1 MPTHTYTHTNTHI
14 EPYTYNIPTHGCI
27 KSDPAL
33 VAISL
38 QYANKNWPR
47 RWKCMGESLAIYIYT
62 HTNRRGNVHIQP
74 QLSMYHCILLLFQS
88 QAGQS
93 GPQFDTHHL
102 TIPLTP
108 LQQGEH
114 LHVDRY

>member
-14 EPYTYNIPTHGCI
+14 EPYTYNIPTHDCI

-38 QYANKNWPR
+38 QHANKNWPR

-93 GPQFDTHHL
+93 GP
-102 TIPLTP
+102 
-108 LQQGEH
+108 
-114 LHVDRY
+114 